1 MVPGLFALYMYALLK
16 VILFKFGSIN
26 VPFLWEQLSKFM
38 ADPGRIMNR
47 LQLANFTPFLSISRN
62 IHNQSS
68 LDLINLV
75 GNIVIFMPFGVFLVL
90 STNHKMSFIGVLIR
104 SFALSLWLECSQI
117 IFSIG
122 SFDVDDL
129 ILNTIGALLGYIVY
143 RFYGKYIKS
152 SAAHKGRRVTGE
164 RRA

>member
-26 VPFLWEQLSKFM
+26 IPFLWGQLSKLM

-75 GNIVIFMPFGVFLVL
+75 GNIVIFMPFGIFLAI
-90 STNHKMSFIGVLIR
+90 SGNRRISFMGVLIR
-104 SFALSLWLECSQI
+104 AFGFSLFLECSQI

-129 ILNTIGALLGYIVY
+129 ILNTTGALLGYGVY
-143 RFYGKYIKS
+143 RVYGKYIKS
-152 SAAHKGRRVTGE
+152 SADQNGTRVTGE